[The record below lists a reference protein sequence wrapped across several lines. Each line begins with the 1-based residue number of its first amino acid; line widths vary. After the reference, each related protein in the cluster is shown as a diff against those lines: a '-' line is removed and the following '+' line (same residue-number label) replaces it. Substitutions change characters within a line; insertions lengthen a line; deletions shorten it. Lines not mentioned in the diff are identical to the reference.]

1 MRIKW
6 LLGIGI
12 GIMVLASFYY
22 VVQLN
27 LSMAMLSMVGLFALT
42 NAMRAKTFHD
52 QGMER
57 QSKWMRGVSL
67 FFGLVFF
74 VLAVINIVK

>member
-6 LLGIGI
+6 VLGIGI
-12 GIMVLASFYY
+12 GVTVLASFYY
-22 VVQLN
+22 VLQLN
-27 LSMAMLSMVGLFALT
+27 LGMAMLSMVGLFALT

-57 QSKWMRGVSL
+57 QSKWMRWVSL